1 VLFSALNTLER
12 KNKHQLSALMITFIP
27 LLLLTVRENKKN
39 LPFEPVIIKG
49 PFTSLVTGLPL
60 LQR

>member
-1 VLFSALNTLER
+1 LER